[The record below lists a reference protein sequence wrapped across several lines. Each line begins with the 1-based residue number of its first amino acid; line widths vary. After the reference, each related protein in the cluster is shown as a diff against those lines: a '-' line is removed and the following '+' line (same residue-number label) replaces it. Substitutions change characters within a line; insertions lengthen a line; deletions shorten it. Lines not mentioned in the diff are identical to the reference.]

1 MPDDELARPAR
12 PAGALVGLLVALAL
26 IVPIVVLD
34 PDSPAGVA
42 VPLVIEVAAAAVLV
56 VVALR
61 MPTGAR
67 LIWGAFAVTLLLT
80 VAGDIVYDI
89 QQYHF
94 EDVPFPGWA
103 DPLYLASYVPEVFA
117 LVLLIKS
124 RHPRFDR
131 AQWLDSAII
140 TMPVAAVVGVYVLIP
155 LADGNGL
162 DWSSLVALAYPVMD
176 VIVLAGLIRLLVGG
190 GLPSPA
196 LSLLSASVA
205 TTLAADLA
213 YNGLAAQGIV
223 DSTPGWMNALFSLG
237 MLLMVYAALA
247 PGAREVRDP
256 APSSDRVISSPRAVA
271 LGLGT
276 LALPVLIAVG
286 VRSDLDVGTRLL
298 AVSSIAVN
306 TLVVWRAVILL
317 DVIKKQRED
326 LDRVAR
332 TDALTGLPNRRS
344 WEFQL
349 DRAVDVARSTGAPLT
364 LAMLDLDGFKAL
376 NDREG
381 HPAGDKV
388 LAACARAWRD
398 VLPEG
403 AYLARY
409 GGDEFGLL
417 LPGIEADVVADVLE
431 HVRSAT
437 PSDVTVSIGY
447 SRHRMMDDDHHTIA
461 DADVALY
468 AAKAAGR
475 DRVITF
481 DAIERVN
488 V

>member
-1 MPDDELARPAR
+1 
-12 PAGALVGLLVALAL
+12 
-26 IVPIVVLD
+26 
-34 PDSPAGVA
+34 
-42 VPLVIEVAAAAVLV
+42 
-56 VVALR
+56 
-61 MPTGAR
+61 
-67 LIWGAFAVTLLLT
+67 
-80 VAGDIVYDI
+80 
-89 QQYHF
+89 
-94 EDVPFPGWA
+94 
-103 DPLYLASYVPEVFA
+103 
-117 LVLLIKS
+117 
-124 RHPRFDR
+124 
-131 AQWLDSAII
+131 
-140 TMPVAAVVGVYVLIP
+140 
-155 LADGNGL
+155 
-162 DWSSLVALAYPVMD
+162 
-176 VIVLAGLIRLLVGG
+176 
-190 GLPSPA
+190 
-196 LSLLSASVA
+196 
-205 TTLAADLA
+205 
-213 YNGLAAQGIV
+213 
-223 DSTPGWMNALFSLG
+223 
-237 MLLMVYAALA
+237 
-247 PGAREVRDP
+247 
-256 APSSDRVISSPRAVA
+256 
-271 LGLGT
+271 
-276 LALPVLIAVG
+276 
-286 VRSDLDVGTRLL
+286 
-298 AVSSIAVN
+298 
-306 TLVVWRAVILL
+306 VVWRAVILL

>member
-1 MPDDELARPAR
+1 MPDDLPRPAH
-12 PAGALVGLLVALAL
+12 PARALAALLVLVAV
-26 IVPIVVLD
+26 IGPIVVLD
-34 PDSPAGVA
+34 PDSPAGVGL
-42 VPLVIEVAAAAVLV
+42 PLAIEIVAALVLV
-56 VVALR
+56 VVAVR
-61 MPTGAR
+61 MPRGPRAV
-67 LIWGAFAVTLLLT
+67 WAAFAATLALT
-80 VAGDIVYDI
+80 VAGDIVYDV
-89 QQYHF
+89 QQYHYQ
-94 EDVPFPGWA
+94 DVPFPGWA
-103 DPLYLASYVPEVFA
+103 DPIYLASYVPEVIA
-117 LVLLIKS
+117 LVLLVRS

-140 TMPVAAVVGVYVLIP
+140 TTPVAAVVAVYVLIP
-155 LADGNGL
+155 LADGSGL
-162 DWSSLVALAYPVMD
+162 DLAGIVAMAYPVLD

-205 TTLAADLA
+205 TTLAADLS

-237 MLLMVYAALA
+237 MVLMAYAALA
-247 PGAREVRDP
+247 PGADQVRDP
-256 APSSDRVISSPRAVA
+256 APATDRVISSPRAVA
-271 LGLGT
+271 IGLGT

-317 DVIKKQRED
+317 DVIKQQRAD

-344 WEFQL
+344 WEFEL
-349 DRAVDVARSTGAPLT
+349 DRAVDTARTTGSSLS

-388 LAACARAWRD
+388 LAECARAWRA
-398 VLPEG
+398 VLPDD

-417 LPGIEADVVADVLE
+417 LPG
-431 HVRSAT
+431 RSADEVAQILERVRVAT
-437 PSDVTVSIGY
+437 PEVVTVSIGY
-447 SRHRMMDDDHHTIA
+447 SRHRVIDEDHHTIA

-481 DAIERVN
+481 DPVDT
-488 V
+488 VHV